1 MSPEAVSAVIAGA
14 GVLLSLFST
23 SYVSGKNQGRNEIR
37 LANLEANQGNMA
49 TKEQLAGVK
58 EDLAEIK
65 GMFRM
70 TLRTDGPDGPHQ

>member
-1 MSPEAVSAVIAGA
+1 MYMSELAISALISGIGLLISWTGA
-14 GVLLSLFST
+14 AFIVGLRWGSVKTRLDALET
-23 SYVSGKNQGRNEIR
+23 SYGH
-37 LANLEANQGNMA
+37 LA

-70 TLRTDGPDGPHQ
+70 VPKDGHDLE

>member
-1 MSPEAVSAVIAGA
+1 MMNPSEAAVVISGI
-14 GVLLSLFST
+14 GLLFSWT
-23 SYVSGKNQGRNEIR
+23 GSALIVGVRWGSVKTR
-37 LANLEANQGNMA
+37 LDMLERSHSSLA

-70 TLRTDGPDGPHQ
+70 VPVDGGADR

>member
-1 MSPEAVSAVIAGA
+1 MTPEVVSVVIAGA
-14 GVLLSLFST
+14 GLLLSLLGSVFI
-23 SYVSGKNQGRNEIR
+23 SGIFRGQTQTRLTVLENNQ
-37 LANLEANQGNMA
+37 ANLA

-70 TLRTDGPDGPHQ
+70 TLRTDDASH